1 MRASIKRAATR
12 LVIANLLMV
21 PLFIILVSFTTSNV
35 AAEGISGTWTSNVA
49 GKGYTQN
56 CAISNAYY
64 DVKLVLDQSGD
75 TVSGTMDTTCT
86 YSQVHS
92 GYESWGSIPVGQE
105 DSTSVSGTLT
115 DSTLKLTCYI
125 PAQSGVTNGISWTT
139 EASSVTWT
147 LHLDGDRLTGS
158 GTYKEAGITY
168 TYTFDLV
175 AGGGLGLSL
184 TGDAA
189 LPAMIAVTGGA
200 VCLVASFMPLPKGRY
215 GQLPPS
221 AGASYPQPSEMST
234 TGGDSGQPT
243 ETTPVGGIG
252 LHTPVDYVD
261 GTPVRPK
268 QWQSQNQGP
277 VCPVHGI
284 ICRATFKNADDLGEW
299 YCPKCREAGLGFP
312 PGSGFPWRR

>member
-1 MRASIKRAATR
+1 M
-12 LVIANLLMV
+12 VIANLLMV

-35 AAEGISGTWTSNVA
+35 AAEGVSGTWTSNVA

-56 CAISNAYY
+56 CWLFNSNY
-64 DVKLVLDQSGD
+64 DVKLVLDQSGS
-75 TVSGTMDTTCT
+75 TVSGTLDTTCT
-86 YSQVHS
+86 YYQALSAS
-92 GYESWGSIPVGQE
+92 AGSIPVGQE
-105 DSTSVSGTLT
+105 NSNSVSGTLT
-115 DSTLKLTCYI
+115 GSTLKLTCYI
-125 PAQSGVTNGISWTT
+125 PAQSGVSNGISWTS

-147 LHLDGDRLTGS
+147 LQLDGDRLTGS
-158 GTYKEAGITY
+158 GTYTEVGITY

-184 TGDAA
+184 TGDTA
-189 LPAMIAVTGGA
+189 LPAMIAVAGGA

-221 AGASYPQPSEMST
+221 SGTSYPQPSEMST
-234 TGGDSGQPT
+234 TGGDSGQSM